1 MKKTKVILMLIC
13 VILCMN
19 ACKKTQKKE
28 TELTQN
34 PPVVSQEETKKPDN
48 TQKKEETDKKEP
60 KVQNETDSSS
70 EETIKQTGLFL
81 GLDGSNFAV
90 IIVNDGEGSPKQLN
104 LQLAKDVDIDKTDVE
119 IGDSVNIEYTV
130 DKTDNKIL
138 KKISKAQ

>member
-34 PPVVSQEETKKPDN
+34 PPVVSQEETKKPGN

-60 KVQNETDSSS
+60 KVQNETDASS

-90 IIVNDGEGSPKQLN
+90 IIVNMN
-104 LQLAKDVDIDKTDVE
+104 LPLCC
-119 IGDSVNIEYTV
+119 S
-130 DKTDNKIL
+130 
-138 KKISKAQ
+138 